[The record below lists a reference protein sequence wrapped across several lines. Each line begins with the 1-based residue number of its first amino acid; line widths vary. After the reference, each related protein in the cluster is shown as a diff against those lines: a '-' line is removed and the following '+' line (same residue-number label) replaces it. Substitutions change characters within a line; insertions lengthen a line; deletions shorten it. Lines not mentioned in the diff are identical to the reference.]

1 MQLFTTIRM
10 SRLLLLAALTLAGE
24 VPALAQSSLLP
35 PPPSPPPMTVPL
47 IAPQFPTAAPESTEG
62 QGGRS
67 GTRCRACSARKR
79 AVAIDRP
86 RFVLPHSFG

>member
-47 IAPQFPTAAPESTEG
+47 IAPQFPTAAPEAQKAKAAVPARAAEPAAPAN
-62 QGGRS
+62 GRS
-67 GTRCRACSARKR
+67 Q
-79 AVAIDRP
+79 
-86 RFVLPHSFG
+86 